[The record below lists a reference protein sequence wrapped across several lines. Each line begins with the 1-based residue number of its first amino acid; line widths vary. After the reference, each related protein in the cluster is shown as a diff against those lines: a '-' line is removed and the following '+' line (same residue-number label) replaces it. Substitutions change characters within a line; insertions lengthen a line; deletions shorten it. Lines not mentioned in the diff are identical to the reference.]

1 MKKYFFISDVHSF
14 YTEMI
19 TALKKA
25 KFDKDNPEHCLVVLG
40 DVFDRGNET
49 KKVYEFLTSLNQDR
63 LILVRGNHE
72 QLYLELLKKRL
83 PDNYDYSN
91 GTVKTFCHIA
101 GFEPEVMSRSY
112 WYKKAAIEGID
123 IQHYDNEP
131 YASWLQI
138 KSIVLSHPITK
149 WLQSD
154 KWANYFELKDYI
166 GVHAYIPLQ
175 MKPNWMYN
183 APETAIGYRED
194 WRNATQ
200 TEWNDA
206 TWGCPWRYAQCKYN
220 KTGKIIICGH
230 WHTSDFYNHLSKQ
243 HKDTYDCPIFKSKK
257 YGIIGIDA
265 CTAGSGKVNV
275 LIIEQE

>member
-1 MKKYFFISDVHSF
+1 MKKYFFVSDIHSF
-14 YTEMI
+14 C
-19 TALKKA
+19 TALTVGLYKKG
-25 KFDKDNPEHCLVVLG
+25 FDKENPEHILVVLG

-49 KKVYEFLTSLNQDR
+49 LEVYKFLSSIPDDR
-63 LILVRGNHE
+63 LILVKGNHE
-72 QLYLELLKKRL
+72 QLYLELLKKRF
-83 PDNYDYSN
+83 PDSYDYSN

-131 YASWLQI
+131 YATWLQI
-138 KSIVLSHPITK
+138 KSIVSTHPITK
-149 WLQSD
+149 WIQSD
-154 KWANYFELKDYI
+154 KWVNYFELNGYI
-166 GVHAYIPLQ
+166 GVHSFIPLHQ
-175 MKPNWMYN
+175 KIEFNY
-183 APETAIGYRED
+183 AEDLGYRED

-206 TWGCPWRYAQCKYN
+206 TWGCPWSKAKEGWN
-220 KTGKIIICGH
+220 KTGKMIVCGH
-230 WHTSDFYNHLSKQ
+230 WHTSDFFNHLSKQ
-243 HKDTYDCPIFKSKK
+243 HKKIYDCPIFKSKK

-275 LIIEQE
+275 LVIEE

>member
-1 MKKYFFISDVHSF
+1 MKYFFISDIHSF

-49 KKVYEFLTSLNQDR
+49 KQVYEFLTSLNQDR
-63 LILVRGNHE
+63 LILIRGNHE

-91 GTVKTFCHIA
+91 GTVKTFCHVA
-101 GFEPEVMSRSY
+101 GFNPEVMSRSY
-112 WYKKAAIEGID
+112 WYKKAFTEGID

-154 KWANYFELKDYI
+154 KS
-166 GVHAYIPLQ
+166 
-175 MKPNWMYN
+175 M
-183 APETAIGYRED
+183 T
-194 WRNATQ
+194 
-200 TEWNDA
+200 
-206 TWGCPWRYAQCKYN
+206 
-220 KTGKIIICGH
+220 
-230 WHTSDFYNHLSKQ
+230 
-243 HKDTYDCPIFKSKK
+243 
-257 YGIIGIDA
+257 
-265 CTAGSGKVNV
+265 
-275 LIIEQE
+275 